1 MISCIRNQI
10 QSYYF
15 SSGSIAPYSGGGYAA
30 DMGKY
35 PHRAIELIKELKKN
49 MWIDPQTRVVFLEVT
64 TYNAQVNLF
73 AIMNFMVEM
82 LPTDG
87 MVKFYSIKV
96 ARLYTFGGSTQVN
109 FYRKLGS
116 F

>member
-1 MISCIRNQI
+1 
-10 QSYYF
+10 
-15 SSGSIAPYSGGGYAA
+15 
-30 DMGKY
+30 MGKY
-35 PHRAIELIKELKKN
+35 PHRFIELIKELKSH

-96 ARLYTFGGSTQVN
+96 ARLYTFGGGTQVAMSHVQ
-109 FYRKLGS
+109 FFCIFS
-116 F
+116 SQIHFVSTFW